1 MWEAWLSLFLMVIC
15 TGRSG
20 KVYWDLFF
28 FFFFFFLFF
37 DVWVGSKAVL
47 KGGLIFLIRWV
58 GLSSETLCL
67 GLKITMCQV
76 V

>member
-20 KVYWDLFF
+20 KVYWDLLFF
-28 FFFFFFLFF
+28 FFFPFF

-47 KGGLIFLIRWV
+47 KGGLIFVIRWV

-67 GLKITMCQV
+67 GLQITMCQV

>member
-15 TGRSG
+15 TGQSG
-20 KVYWDLFF
+20 KVYWDPFF
-28 FFFFFFLFF
+28 FFFFIFF

-67 GLKITMCQV
+67 GLQITMCQV

>member
-20 KVYWDLFF
+20 KVYWDP

-47 KGGLIFLIRWV
+47 KGGPYFFNQMGRV
-58 GLSSETLCL
+58 
-67 GLKITMCQV
+67 K
-76 V
+76 

>member
-20 KVYWDLFF
+20 KVYWDP

-67 GLKITMCQV
+67 GLQITMYQV

>member
-15 TGRSG
+15 TRRSG
-20 KVYWDLFF
+20 KVYWDP

-67 GLKITMCQV
+67 GLQITMCQV